1 MIDVQQHRFCR
12 RSSKYFPKSRHFH
25 DQQNKSYDQKFKPKI
40 RSMKQPV
47 WKTCDENELWRYVAW
62 HLEGEGISCVLV
74 GGAVVSIYP
83 KGAYRSGDLDLIT
96 DKRALL
102 PEALA
107 KIGFKPSKSRYFKHP
122 ECDHLVLE
130 FPKGPVELGEQYPVI
145 PAEIRVEGRVLKL
158 LSPTDCVKDRM
169 ASYIDWKSKDSFNQA
184 LLICRTQVDNIN
196 MQELSA

>member
-1 MIDVQQHRFCR
+1 MN
-12 RSSKYFPKSRHFH
+12 P
-25 DQQNKSYDQKFKPKI
+25 PA
-40 RSMKQPV
+40 

-74 GGAVVSIYP
+74 GGAVVSIYS
-83 KGAYRSGDLDLIT
+83 KGAYRSGDLDMIT
-96 DKRALL
+96 EKRRLL

-107 KIGFKPSKSRYFKHP
+107 KIGFQPSKSHYFKHP

-145 PAEIRVEGRVLKL
+145 PAEVIVEGRVIKL

-169 ASYIDWKSKDSFNQA
+169 ASFIHWKSKDAFNQA
-184 LLICRTQVDNIN
+184 VLVCRTQAENIN
-196 MQELSA
+196 MKELADWCEREGSSSAFQELKRNLKNIP